1 MYVKNTK
8 IPPILE
14 HGGTCKTY
22 FMVGKEQM
30 RNETMGSYLE
40 YVAEFEIAEG
50 SHLEPHKHD
59 THEFYYIL
67 KGRALI
73 QIENEKKEMEVG
85 DLVHIPPNTVHTIR
99 PIGSGPVRALSFA
112 ASFLPPG
119 GAGTEAEKAE
129 LPG

>member
-1 MYVKNTK
+1 MNVMNAKVEPT
-8 IPPILE
+8 IE
-14 HGGTCKTY
+14 HGGTCHTY
-22 FMVGKEQM
+22 FMVPKEDM
-30 RNETMGSYLE
+30 RASTMGSYLE

-59 THEFYYIL
+59 THEFYYVL
-67 KGRALI
+67 KGEADM
-73 QIENEKKEMEVG
+73 QIGREKRVIKPG
-85 DLVHIPPNTVHTIR
+85 DLVHIPPNEVHSIA
-99 PIGSGPVRALSFA
+99 PVAGMSVRCLAFA